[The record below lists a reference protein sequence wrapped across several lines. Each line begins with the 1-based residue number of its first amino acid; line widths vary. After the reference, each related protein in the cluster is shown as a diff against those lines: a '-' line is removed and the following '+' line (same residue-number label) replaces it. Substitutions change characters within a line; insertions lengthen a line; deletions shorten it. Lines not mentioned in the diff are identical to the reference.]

1 MAKLSQLKQNKVRCL
16 FVCKDNGEIEKI
28 TNQAEFENV
37 LSMYEN
43 DSIVKMFNPTE
54 HQKAEILN
62 FLEAN
67 IHEEDV
73 SVDGKTIL
81 EIIGILTDVEI
92 DVEGEEAEKI
102 LNEPNDLLS
111 TISLEVN
118 SILFNLVSLHFE
130 NIKNMAKL
138 PPELLKSIVEN
149 SGQVEQVKKT
159 TKKKSTKSKK

>member
-43 DSIVKMFNPTE
+43 DSIVKMFNPTD
-54 HQKAEILN
+54 HQKPC
-62 FLEAN
+62 
-67 IHEEDV
+67 V
-73 SVDGKTIL
+73 TGS
-81 EIIGILTDVEI
+81 LTDVEI